1 MKYGKKIV
9 FSKHRRSIKLSNI
22 REVERTSKQKALEI
36 TENSIESAINAKTL
50 VIQR

>member
-9 FSKHRRSIKLSNI
+9 FSKNIEEVLSYQNI

-36 TENSIESAINAKTL
+36 TENLIESAINAKKH
-50 VIQR
+50 